1 MMEKIVVG
9 VTLREMIAEVH
20 ENGIRAQTLE
30 AASRLREDIGLDSV
44 ALVDLM
50 VALEQRFG
58 LFVDPLCVE
67 LVDAFETVGSLETF
81 VCRQLEGA

>member
-1 MMEKIVVG
+1 MKGLEVG
-9 VTLREMIAEVH
+9 VTRREMIAEVH
-20 ENGIRAQTLE
+20 ENGCCAQLLGATT
-30 AASRLREDIGLDSV
+30 RLREDLGLDSV

-58 LFVDPLCVE
+58 LLVDPLCVE
-67 LVDAFETVGSLETF
+67 LVDAFETVGSLESF

>member
-1 MMEKIVVG
+1 MEPIRVG
-9 VTLREMIAEVH
+9 STLREIIAEVH
-20 ENGIRAQTLE
+20 ENGIRAETLGV
-30 AASRLREDIGLDSV
+30 ADRLREDLGLDSV

-58 LFVDPLCVE
+58 FFVDPLCLE
-67 LVDAFETVGSLETF
+67 LADAFETVGSLESF